1 MNVLMVSSEAVPF
14 CKSGGLADVVGALS
28 PALVTLGLDVRV
40 LIPLYGNIDNRH
52 MEDTNISCL
61 IPIEGKDEQVSFLTQ
76 TVDNVPYYFIKHP
89 SFTDRKG
96 IYGETSFTPFT
107 DNLQRYALL
116 DKCALELCKALGWKP
131 DVIHCHDWTCGFIPY
146 LLRISKDPFF
156 TETKSMMTIHN
167 LAYQGDF
174 SRLDFLKADIPGTEK
189 LLQGFGQNARC
200 NMLKC
205 GLQFADKITTVSP
218 TYAEEIKTE
227 QFGCRL
233 EGLLRQR
240 SQDLRGIING
250 IDYHEWDPMEDEHF
264 IHHFD
269 KDHLEGKALTK
280 AEVQKDFGLEEKPQ
294 TPLVAM
300 ISRIAD
306 QKGFCELLEG
316 NPCAL
321 ERIVRDRNVQMVII
335 GTGDKLMETK
345 LLEIGNRY
353 PNLSVN
359 ILFSNRLA
367 HRLEAGADYFLM
379 PSRFEPCGL
388 NQLYSLR
395 YGTIP
400 VARKT
405 GGLADSIID
414 VDEHPDTGNGFLFT
428 AESGEEIEKTVTR
441 ALSYFGQLDAI
452 RKRAMM
458 CDFTWE
464 RSAHSYFEL
473 YRIK

>member
-1 MNVLMVSSEAVPF
+1 
-14 CKSGGLADVVGALS
+14 
-28 PALVTLGLDVRV
+28 
-40 LIPLYGNIDNRH
+40 
-52 MEDTNISCL
+52 
-61 IPIEGKDEQVSFLTQ
+61 
-76 TVDNVPYYFIKHP
+76 
-89 SFTDRKG
+89 
-96 IYGETSFTPFT
+96 
-107 DNLQRYALL
+107 
-116 DKCALELCKALGWKP
+116 
-131 DVIHCHDWTCGFIPY
+131 
-146 LLRISKDPFF
+146 
-156 TETKSMMTIHN
+156 
-167 LAYQGDF
+167 
-174 SRLDFLKADIPGTEK
+174 
-189 LLQGFGQNARC
+189 
-200 NMLKC
+200 
-205 GLQFADKITTVSP
+205 
-218 TYAEEIKTE
+218 
-227 QFGCRL
+227 
-233 EGLLRQR
+233 
-240 SQDLRGIING
+240 
-250 IDYHEWDPMEDEHF
+250 MEDEHF

-452 RKRAMM
+452 RKRAMG
-458 CDFTWE
+458 DLSFFHQVGE
-464 RSAHSYFEL
+464 GFDAVGIENHRFFRNKKGFEQFFPT
-473 YRIK
+473 RTPTGTGENGIRAVKITAKRNFSDHHRRAFRHGDGIVCVINI